1 MASFIIDTLGFI
13 DDSVSSYAETVFTGV
28 SGSINGVII
37 AAGLVGL
44 PLLAFNTI
52 MQFHPIKMS
61 QFVTWGIRYVIIL
74 AVATSWAQ
82 FQPIYRILTDVPNN
96 YGGALLSAAG
106 FGVPTTGG
114 LNAAMDEMV
123 TSIYAYSDR
132 ANEESGI
139 LSIGLAGFALWFLGS
154 LMACVAII
162 VSAIAKIGLAM
173 AVSLAPIA
181 IASMMFRATNQFF
194 ESWSRFT
201 LGFALIP
208 LVLAGV
214 MGAVLSVASVL
225 LDSANTASDLS
236 QGAGFIIVVLAA
248 IFMMYQIPTLVSGLA
263 GSIVASANAGFV
275 VASAAAGFKPAS
287 YTAEAIGRMRAGRR
301 EAQFAKDNNASSMD
315 IIKARIAGM
324 QQSASI
330 RKARAEELRL
340 NNLTANNHRPSTN
353 SKMQQNRLKLIS
365 QNPLLKGGS
374 RSQNPSD
381 GKK

>member
-1 MASFIIDTLGFI
+1 MASFIVDTLKLI
-13 DDSVSSYAETVFTGV
+13 DGSVSSYAQTVFTGV
-28 SGSINGVII
+28 SGSVNGVIL

-44 PLLAFNTI
+44 PLLAFNAI
-52 MQFHPIKMS
+52 MQFHPIRMS

-74 AVATSWAQ
+74 TVATSWAQ
-82 FQPIYRILTDVPNN
+82 FQPIYRILTEVPNS

-139 LSIGLAGFALWFLGS
+139 LSIGLAGFALWLLGS

-162 VSAIAKIGLAM
+162 VSAIAKIGIAM

-181 IASMMFRATNQFF
+181 IASMMFRGTKQFF

-201 LGFALIP
+201 IGFALIP

-214 MGAVLSVASVL
+214 MGAVLGVAGVL
-225 LDSANTASDLS
+225 IGGVEKADDLS

-263 GSIVASANAGFV
+263 GSIVASASAGFV
-275 VASAAAGFKPAS
+275 VASAAAGLKPAS
-287 YTAEAIGRMRAGRR
+287 YTA
-301 EAQFAKDNNASSMD
+301 
-315 IIKARIAGM
+315 
-324 QQSASI
+324 
-330 RKARAEELRL
+330 
-340 NNLTANNHRPSTN
+340 
-353 SKMQQNRLKLIS
+353 
-365 QNPLLKGGS
+365 
-374 RSQNPSD
+374 
-381 GKK
+381 